1 MDFNL
6 KTNPDTLLILKTQG
20 KLIILFNND
29 ELLMKDLALIFDEF
43 YINLTKKKRETNFPM
58 KL

>member
-1 MDFNL
+1 MKKL
-6 KTNPDTLLILKTQG
+6 QSLIKKEPGHIVDIKTQG

-43 YINLTKKKRETNFPM
+43 YINLTNKT
-58 KL
+58 